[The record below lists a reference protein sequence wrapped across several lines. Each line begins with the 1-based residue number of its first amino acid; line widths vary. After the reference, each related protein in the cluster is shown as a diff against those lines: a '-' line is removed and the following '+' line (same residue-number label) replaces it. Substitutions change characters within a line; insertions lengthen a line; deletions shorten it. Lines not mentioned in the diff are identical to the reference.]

1 MRIILLLIFIFC
13 FTVSCQSVKEGLTSD
28 KKKNTDE
35 FLVEKKRPLVI
46 PPNYKDLPKPDN
58 NNTDNMRNVSENKND
73 ENEFLSELKK
83 SEINSKS
90 GNSSVE
96 TIILKEINS
105 K

>member
-1 MRIILLLIFIFC
+1 
-13 FTVSCQSVKEGLTSD
+13 
-28 KKKNTDE
+28 
-35 FLVEKKRPLVI
+35 
-46 PPNYKDLPKPDN
+46 
-58 NNTDNMRNVSENKND
+58 MRNVSENKND